1 MNILVLGAGRVGSA
15 MVQDL
20 LNDEKFSITVA
31 DINPENL
38 NKLSCPTIEI
48 DLCDKKSIA
57 NLVKNY
63 DLVLNAVPGFMGYRV
78 FKTVIESG
86 TDIVDIA
93 FFPEDPFQ
101 LEGFARKK
109 NVIAVMDCG
118 VAPGLS
124 NLLIGSTKQKL
135 EKMTAVS
142 IYVGGLPLFRDWPYE
157 YRAVFSPIDVIEE
170 YTRPARYRVNGE
182 LIVKDALT
190 DRELLTFPHIG
201 TLEAFN
207 TDGLRTLLHTIDC
220 PNMVEKTLRYPG
232 HIDKMLLL
240 RESGFFN
247 RERIDVN
254 GIKVKPLDLTVKLL
268 FPMWELKKGEEDIT
282 VMRIIIEGKNGSKK
296 IKYNYNLF
304 DRYDSST
311 HTTSMARTTGY
322 SATMVIRLIASG
334 LYKEVGIS
342 PPERIGQSEDCVQF
356 ILNGLKERGIVIDQE
371 IQES

>member
-1 MNILVLGAGRVGSA
+1 VNILVLGAGRVGSA
-15 MVQDL
+15 MVEDL
-20 LNDEKFSITVA
+20 LRDQQFSIAVA
-31 DINPENL
+31 DIDPETL
-38 NKLSCPTIEI
+38 NQFTCPTIEL
-48 DLCDKKSIA
+48 DLSDKNKLST
-57 NLVKNY
+57 LVEKY
-63 DLVLNAVPGFMGYRV
+63 DLVLNAVPGFMGFQV

-86 TDIVDIA
+86 TNIVDIA
-93 FFPEDPFQ
+93 FFPEDPFS
-101 LEGFARKK
+101 LNPIARKK
-109 NVIAVMDCG
+109 KVIAVMDCG

-124 NLLIGSTKQKL
+124 NLLVGYTSRKL
-135 EKMTAVS
+135 EKITGIY

-157 YRAVFSPIDVIEE
+157 YRAVFSPVDVIEE

-190 DRELLTFPHIG
+190 DRELITFPRVG

-220 PNMVEKTLRYPG
+220 PDMIEKTLRYPG

-247 RERIDVN
+247 TDWIDVK
-254 GIKVKPLDLTVKLL
+254 GTKVRPLDLTVQLL

-282 VMRIIIEGKNGSKK
+282 VMRIVIEGKKGSKTF
-296 IKYNYNLF
+296 KYEYNLF

-322 SATMVIRLIASG
+322 SATMAIRLIAAG
-334 LYKEVGIS
+334 LYREVGIS
-342 PPERIGQSEDCVQF
+342 PPEQIGQSEDCVQF
-356 ILNGLKERGIVIDQE
+356 ILNGLQYRGIVIDQKIE
-371 IQES
+371 ES